1 MRRLNQILLILI
13 LTLGGLFSLSF
24 FEKESV
30 FTAEEAASYS
40 TLGNKVICPVMGGA
54 FNITEKSEKSEYH
67 GKVYYFC
74 CPGCKAP
81 FKKSPEKYLKE
92 EEKEY

>member
-1 MRRLNQILLILI
+1 MQRLKQVLLILM
-13 LTLGGLFSLSF
+13 LGGLISLSF
-24 FEKESV
+24 MEKKSA
-30 FTAEEAASYS
+30 FTAEEVVSYA

-54 FNITEKSEKSEYH
+54 FNITEKSKKSVYQ

-81 FKKSPEKYLKE
+81 FEKNPEKYLKE
-92 EEKEY
+92 V